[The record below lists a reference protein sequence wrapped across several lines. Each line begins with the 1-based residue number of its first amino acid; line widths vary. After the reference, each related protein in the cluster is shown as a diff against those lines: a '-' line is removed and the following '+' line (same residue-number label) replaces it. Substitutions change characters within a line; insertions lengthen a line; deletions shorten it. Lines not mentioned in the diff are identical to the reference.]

1 MQKDN
6 TESFITEGQN
16 ILRDEAKAVA
26 QVADLLGVS
35 FDAAVKLVLE
45 LPPSGRVVVTGL
57 GKAGIIAQKISA
69 TLASTGTSSFYLHP
83 TEALHGDLGRFHK
96 TDLAIVLS
104 NSGETP
110 EIIQLLPQLR
120 AVGVPIVAIT
130 SSDNNTLAQHS
141 DVILIIGKLNEAG
154 ALGLAPTSS
163 TTAMMALG
171 DALALVV
178 LNARGFTAEQFA
190 FNHPAGNLGRALM
203 KVSEVMRSG
212 AQQCVVRESEL
223 VKDVLRKISL
233 TAGRPGAA
241 AIVDASGTLVGVFT
255 DGNLRRCLESGSAFL
270 DAPIASVMG
279 KNPKCIG
286 ADRFAKEALAMLVQ
300 LHIDQLLVVNARN
313 QPIGLV
319 DIQDVAGWN

>member
-1 MQKDN
+1 MRKGSE
-6 TESFITEGQN
+6 ESFVAEGQL
-16 ILRDEAKAVA
+16 ILRDEAAAVT
-26 QVADLLGVS
+26 QVADLLDAG

-45 LPPSGRVVVTGL
+45 LSPSGRVVVTGL
-57 GKAGIIAQKISA
+57 GKAGIVAQKISA

-96 TDLAIVLS
+96 TDLALVLS

-120 AVGVPIVAIT
+120 AVGVSIVAIT
-130 SSDNNTLAQHS
+130 NSKNNTLAQHA
-141 DVILIIGKLNEAG
+141 DIVLTIGKLNEAG

-178 LNARGFTAEQFA
+178 LSARGFTAEQFA
-190 FNHPAGNLGRALM
+190 FNHPGGNLGRALM
-203 KVSEVMRSG
+203 KISEVMRSG
-212 AQQCVVRESEL
+212 SAQCVVHESEL

-241 AIVDASGTLVGVFT
+241 AIVDSSGKLVGVFT

-270 DAPIASVMG
+270 DAPISTVMG

-286 ADRFAKEALAMLVQ
+286 ADQFAKEALAMLVQ
-300 LHIDQLLVVNARN
+300 LHIDQLLVVDEQNH
-313 QPIGLV
+313 PIGLV